1 MDSQADDRYFLQNRL
16 TQEQIMAERTFT
28 APDTLEVT
36 RKTIEGQLYSICIK
50 VMVGLSIGS

>member
-36 RKTIEGQLYSICIK
+36 RKTIEGQLY
-50 VMVGLSIGS
+50 